1 MNRSPLPFESLWA
14 FRIVAETGSLT
25 AAAAALGVTQPA
37 VSKRLRDLEL
47 TLGCALVRR
56 GVNAIGLTKAG
67 ARFAE
72 ELQPG
77 FAQIQAAVDHL
88 RTQSAPLRIRAY
100 TTWALRWLIPRLPR
114 FHTAH
119 PGIDVEVSTS
129 TAVVDLAREGVDAAV
144 RTVHA
149 GTPPPFGGRR
159 LQSVDISP
167 FAAPSLLQSVQGR
180 WPASARLL
188 GSKVRAGDWEL
199 WLRQAEAV
207 APQPPL
213 LFESTTLAIQAAM
226 EGLGVVICS
235 PSFVREELGKG
246 RLLALSDISIPT
258 GDFYWLFLPT
268 GRVGEALGTFAD
280 WLVREA
286 QTEDAAPA
294 DALGLNA

>member
-1 MNRSPLPFESLWA
+1 MSRFRLPFESLWA

-47 TLGCALVRR
+47 ILGCSLVRR

-67 ARFAE
+67 TRFAE
-72 ELQPG
+72 ELQAG

-88 RTQSAPLRIRAY
+88 QTQSAPLRIRAY

-129 TAVVDLAREGVDAAV
+129 TAIVDLAREGVDAAV
-144 RTVHA
+144 HTVPA
-149 GTPPPFGGRR
+149 GAAPPFGGRR
-159 LQSVDISP
+159 LQAVVISP
-167 FAAPSLLQSVQGR
+167 FAAPSILKDTPGR
-180 WPASARLL
+180 WPTSAKLL
-188 GSKVRAGDWEL
+188 GSKVRAGDWNL
-199 WLRQAEAV
+199 WLRQTGSTSS
-207 APQPPL
+207 QPPL

-235 PSFVREELGKG
+235 PSFVRDEVQTGK
-246 RLLALSDISIPT
+246 LVALSDISIPT
-258 GDFYWLFLPT
+258 GDLYWLFLPT
-268 GRVGEALGTFAD
+268 GRVGEALGIFAD

-286 QTEDAAPA
+286 QAESKAP
-294 DALGLNA
+294 DQKT

>member
-1 MNRSPLPFESLWA
+1 MNRFRLPFESLWA

-47 TLGCALVRR
+47 TLGCPLVRR
-56 GVNAIGLTKAG
+56 GVNAIGLTRAG

-72 ELQPG
+72 ELQAG
-77 FAQIQAAVDHL
+77 FTQIQAAVDHL
-88 RTQSAPLRIRAY
+88 QVETAPLRIRAY
-100 TTWALRWLIPRLPR
+100 TTWALRWLIPRLSR
-114 FHTAH
+114 FHAAH

-144 RTVHA
+144 RTVQA
-149 GTPPPFGGRR
+149 GTPPPLGGRR
-159 LQSVDISP
+159 LQSVDIAP
-167 FAAPSLLQSVQGR
+167 FAAPSLLRGAQGG

-188 GSKVRAGDWEL
+188 GSKVRAADWEL
-199 WLRQAEAV
+199 WLRQAEAT
-207 APQPPL
+207 PLQPPL

-235 PSFVREELGKG
+235 PSFVREEVETG
-246 RLLALSDISIPT
+246 RLLALSGVSIPT

-268 GRVGEALGTFAD
+268 GRIGEALGTFAD
-280 WLVREA
+280 WLVHEA
-286 QTEDAAPA
+286 RAERVTPDQEPWRW
-294 DALGLNA
+294 